1 MIRCPRGCLTG
12 IIVAMNSDDYIIH
25 TRDIEGVES
34 HAVTDWFGT
43 PMSGLYFVKSTL
55 PGNVPSDN
63 KTTCPIVLLPGGFDP
78 KCGEYSGTLIRD
90 LLERVGVPAV
100 YEAHFCHE
108 KRAGYLHT
116 ASVVED
122 IAHMCTDA
130 SARPVLIGL
139 CAATLAVFGGLVETA
154 ERSAKTTA
162 LGALTIGSWVP
173 YQYNLLGYFLARSTL
188 KMAKR
193 QGGKVRRYAGHDY
206 LLDNAANLKAWYG
219 ESGLYE
225 KLVEA
230 RANKAEADK
239 FPFPVEMIYF
249 RIDMINAR
257 SRRRLRRLFD
267 APKPGPKASGIHRS
281 LRKASDA
288 DAMIGSF
295 YERMVARA
303 ENEPV

>member
-1 MIRCPRGCLTG
+1 MD
-12 IIVAMNSDDYIIH
+12 SDDYIIH

-34 HAVTDWFGT
+34 EAVTDWFGT
-43 PMSGLYFVKSTL
+43 PMRGLYFVKSTL
-55 PGNVPSDN
+55 PGNVLSDD

-78 KCGEYSGTLIRD
+78 KCGEYSDSLVRD

-122 IAHMCTDA
+122 VVHMCTDA
-130 SARPVLIGL
+130 SARPVLVGL
-139 CAATLAVFGGLVETA
+139 CAATLPVFGGLVETA
-154 ERSAKTTA
+154 DGSAKPTA

-173 YQYNLLGYFLARSTL
+173 SQYNLLGYFIARSTL

-193 QGGKVRRYAGHDY
+193 QSGKVRRYAGHGY
-206 LLDNAANLKAWYG
+206 LLDNGVNLRAWYA
-219 ESGLYE
+219 ESGLHE

-230 RANKAEADK
+230 RSNKADADR

-249 RIDMINAR
+249 RIDMINGR

-267 APKPGPKASGIHRS
+267 SPKSGPKASGIHRS

-303 ENEPV
+303 EGEPA